1 MWKPGAP
8 APGMH
13 ADTDKMEDGGAMSV
27 VTFNPNSA
35 LSLSQQRARLPVFKV
50 WSSSS
55 SSSISLLG
63 VLTYVIAIIVP

>member
-13 ADTDKMEDGGAMSV
+13 ADTGKMVDGGVMPV

-50 WSSSS
+50 WSSR
-55 SSSISLLG
+55 SIPLLG
-63 VLTYVIAIIVP
+63 VLAYVIAIIVP

>member
-50 WSSSS
+50 WSS
-55 SSSISLLG
+55 IPLG
-63 VLTYVIAIIVP
+63 ALAYLIAIIVP